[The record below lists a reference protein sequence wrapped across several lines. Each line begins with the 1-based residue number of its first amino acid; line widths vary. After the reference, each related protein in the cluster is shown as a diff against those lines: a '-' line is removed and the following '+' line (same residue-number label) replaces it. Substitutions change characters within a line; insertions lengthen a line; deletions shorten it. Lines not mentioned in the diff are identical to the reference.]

1 MQVDIFY
8 GVAVEARGEFVHS
21 VTKNFNTNIHDQ
33 RIGVKINKLLF
44 RHLDTTYIPHA
55 ETTNKKKKDFTLHL
69 NTYQACAS
77 LRG

>member
-33 RIGVKINKLLF
+33 RIGVKINKLF

-55 ETTNKKKKDFTLHL
+55 ETTNKKKEKDFTLHL
-69 NTYQACAS
+69 NTYQTRAS